1 MSGRGRE
8 MDGEFDFGK
17 LGPAMKALPNDRWRA
32 ACIAF
37 VTGPSA
43 SHGHKGYIEAV
54 IAAGF
59 EGARESLRVQAHRMF
74 HDYRMQAAVIE
85 EARKTMVG
93 MVPVARAAVQEIS
106 QTPGDPQRLA
116 AAKTIL
122 DRAGVHEV
130 REERITQ
137 EVTVSVEFQ
146 QRAVLMAQRMGLP
159 IEKLLGHR
167 LAQKIPATVDA
178 EFVEVKPRTLE
189 DIL

>member
-1 MSGRGRE
+1 
-8 MDGEFDFGK
+8 
-17 LGPAMKALPNDRWRA
+17 
-32 ACIAF
+32 
-37 VTGPSA
+37 
-43 SHGHKGYIEAV
+43 
-54 IAAGF
+54 
-59 EGARESLRVQAHRMF
+59 
-74 HDYRMQAAVIE
+74 
-85 EARKTMVG
+85 
-93 MVPVARAAVQEIS
+93 VPVARAAVQEIA

-167 LAQKIPATVDA
+167 LAKKIPAAVDA
-178 EFVEVKPRTLE
+178 EFAEVKPRTLE